1 MTVIETPGEMRAWA
15 LEARAAGKTIG
26 FVPTMGALHEGHAS
40 LMRRAAAENDIG
52 VASIFVNP
60 TQFAPTE
67 DFGKYPRTWNADL
80 ELAASCGI
88 SVIYA
93 PGAAAMYPEGY
104 ATYVQVE
111 RVTEGL
117 CSRTRPHFFRG
128 VATVCTKLFNAVLPH
143 RAYFGQKDAQQ
154 CAVIRRMVRDLDMGF
169 DVVEMPIIREADG
182 LAMSSRNRYLNDE
195 ERRRALCLSQS
206 LFAAEALLQGGERRA
221 SVIVE
226 RVLQGLTEARVDYV
240 ELVDAMDF
248 QPVDTVEGP
257 VVLAVA
263 AFVGD
268 TRLIDNIKFTP
279 AGERVSQ

>member
-1 MTVIETPGEMRAWA
+1 MTVIETPGEMRVWA
-15 LEARAAGKTIG
+15 LRARAEGKTIG

-40 LMRRAAAENDIG
+40 LMRQAAADNDIG

-80 ELAASCGI
+80 ELAQACGI

-111 RVTEGL
+111 RVTQGL

-154 CAVIRRMVRDLDMGF
+154 CAVIRRMVADLDMGF
-169 DVVEMPIIREADG
+169 EIVEMPIIREADG
-182 LAMSSRNRYLNDE
+182 LAMSSRNRYLSGE
-195 ERRRALCLSQS
+195 ERQRALCLSQS
-206 LFAAEALLQGGERRA
+206 LFAAEALLRAGERRA
-221 SVIVE
+221 AVIVE
-226 RVLQGLTEARVDYV
+226 RVLEGLAAERVDYV
-240 ELVDAMDF
+240 ELVDAAEF
-248 QPVDTVEGP
+248 QPVDRVDRP

-263 AFVGD
+263 VFVGA
-268 TRLIDNIKFTP
+268 TRLIDNIKFAP
-279 AGERVSQ
+279 AAERN